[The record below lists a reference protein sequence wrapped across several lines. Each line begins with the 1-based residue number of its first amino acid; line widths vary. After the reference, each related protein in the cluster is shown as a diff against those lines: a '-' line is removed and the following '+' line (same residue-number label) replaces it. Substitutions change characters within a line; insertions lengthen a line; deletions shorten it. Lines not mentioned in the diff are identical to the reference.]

1 MAVMFSL
8 KKIAQIELHCT
19 DLAAAKRFYCDSLG
33 LRLVGQVG
41 DSIFVQCGEIN
52 LIVQQT
58 PEPRRGSTIYFSADG
73 QVREATEALKAQ
85 GITFTQEP
93 RCIARGHEGKDI
105 WLGFFNDP
113 WGNPLA
119 LLSNMPAT

>member
-1 MAVMFSL
+1 MTTAFSPPR
-8 KKIAQIELHCT
+8 IAQIELHCT
-19 DLAAAKRFYCDSLG
+19 DLVQAERFYCSALG
-33 LRLVGQVG
+33 LRLVGHIG
-41 DSIFVQCGEIN
+41 DSIFVQCGEVN

-73 QVREATEALKAQ
+73 RIGEATEAMKAQ
-85 GITFTQEP
+85 GIAFTQEP
-93 RCIARGHEGKDI
+93 RCIARGHEGKDV

-119 LLSNMPAT
+119 LLSMMPAT